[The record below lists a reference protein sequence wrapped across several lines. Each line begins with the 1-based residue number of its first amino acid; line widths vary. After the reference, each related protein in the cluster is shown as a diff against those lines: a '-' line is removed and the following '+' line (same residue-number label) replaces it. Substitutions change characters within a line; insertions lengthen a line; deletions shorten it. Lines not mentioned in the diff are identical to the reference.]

1 MRFINPKSVI
11 RPQYIVLITLAE
23 FLITNQKYTDALHIL
38 LASYKKLMVD
48 DREMGYVAYSISD
61 IYRQINDKDKEKQYL
76 IISAMSDLKNSIKE
90 YVSLR
95 RLAILLY
102 EEGDVTRAY
111 LYMRKSME
119 DATFCNAR
127 LLIIEVS
134 DALPIIDNA
143 YDAMRKSE
151 RAHITLGLIIV
162 SFLLLLVGALVIY
175 TRKQL
180 RRIAHARCAL
190 EESNKSLNEM
200 NQKLNSLNT
209 QLTST
214 NDKLNE
220 ANTALQETNSSLFE
234 SNKIKNIYIMEFMNK
249 CSAYIDKLDAYR
261 RSLNKL
267 AANGGL
273 QELYRRLKSSAIV
286 EDEIEEFFEDFDR
299 IFLRIFPE
307 FVVSFNGLMKEDEN
321 IQPKKV
327 GRLNTELRIYALM
340 RLGVVENEKIAA
352 FLRCSKQTVY
362 SYRSR
367 IRLRSLYPE
376 DFEERVAKID

>member
-1 MRFINPKSVI
+1 MRFINLKSVI

-61 IYRQINDKDKEKQYL
+61 IYRQINDKDKQYL

-127 LLIIEVS
+127 LRIIEVS

-151 RAHITLGLIIV
+151 RAYITLGLIIV

-180 RRIAHARCAL
+180 RRIAHARRAL

-273 QELYRRLKSSAIV
+273 QELYRRLQVPSWRMKSKSS
-286 EDEIEEFFEDFDR
+286 
-299 IFLRIFPE
+299 LRTST
-307 FVVSFNGLMKEDEN
+307 VSSSESF
-321 IQPKKV
+321 Q
-327 GRLNTELRIYALM
+327 
-340 RLGVVENEKIAA
+340 
-352 FLRCSKQTVY
+352 
-362 SYRSR
+362 
-367 IRLRSLYPE
+367 SLLCPSM
-376 DFEERVAKID
+376 V

>member
-1 MRFINPKSVI
+1 MHFRN
-11 RPQYIVLITLAE
+11 A
-23 FLITNQKYTDALHIL
+23 
-38 LASYKKLMVD
+38 KL
-48 DREMGYVAYSISD
+48 R
-61 IYRQINDKDKEKQYL
+61 
-76 IISAMSDLKNSIKE
+76 
-90 YVSLR
+90 
-95 RLAILLY
+95 
-102 EEGDVTRAY
+102 
-111 LYMRKSME
+111 
-119 DATFCNAR
+119 
-127 LLIIEVS
+127 IIEVS

-151 RAHITLGLIIV
+151 RAHITSGLIIV
-162 SFLLLLVGALVIY
+162 SFLLLLVGALMIY

-180 RRIAHARCAL
+180 HRIAHARRAL

-273 QELYRRLKSSAIV
+273 QELYRRLKSSSIV

-327 GRLNTELRIYALM
+327 GRLNTELRIYALL
-340 RLGVVENEKIAA
+340 RLGIVENEKIAA